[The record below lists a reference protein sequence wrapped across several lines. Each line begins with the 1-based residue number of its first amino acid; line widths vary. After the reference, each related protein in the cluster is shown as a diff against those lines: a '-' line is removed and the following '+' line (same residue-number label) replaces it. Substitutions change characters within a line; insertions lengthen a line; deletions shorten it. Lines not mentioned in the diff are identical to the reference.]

1 MIYHEERL
9 DGVHPH
15 LAWFIRSLIRKLS
28 AYWPDW
34 LIICGWRNE
43 AEQHAAFISGAS
55 KVDWPN
61 SKHNHTRILTGKF
74 YEPQTGL
81 VKIADSM
88 AVDLSPYPYDQGRD
102 VNRLYLIAGYAICLA
117 EELGVK
123 LRIGA
128 DWDGDLQTLD
138 QRLNDPWHYEL
149 VVE

>member
-15 LAWFIRSLIRKLS
+15 LAWFIRSLIHRLS

-43 AEQHAAFISGAS
+43 VDQHAAFVSGAS
-55 KVDWPN
+55 KLDWPFG
-61 SKHNHTRILTGKF
+61 KHNHTSRSG
-74 YEPQTGL
+74 EPL
-81 VKIADSM
+81 SL

-123 LRIGA
+123 LRTGA

-138 QRLNDPWHYEL
+138 QRLKDPWHYEL